1 MGRLRKSTKK
11 RKSLKAKQRQ
21 HIAFR
26 MNILFFSIFIL
37 FSLLIFRLGYLQIV
51 KGEDYVRALER
62 TEEIPVNTSVPRGR
76 IYDKYGRIL
85 VDNEP
90 KNAITY
96 TKMQDTKQTDMLEI
110 AKKLA
115 KLIDLK
121 SDRVTLRDKQDFW
134 ITNNRDAAYEKVPE
148 DEQKEIQAIED
159 LSEKEVQQE
168 IDKRVRE
175 RITQEELDT
184 LTETDLEVLAIYREM
199 LSGYALA
206 PQIIKSDVEPAEFAR
221 VSERLGELPGVN
233 TTTDWERVKNVPKG
247 TVAILGGT
255 TTPQKGI
262 PADKLDYF
270 LARGYSRNDRV
281 GTSYLEFQYEEV
293 LQGQKTVVKNL
304 TNSKGQVVDTV
315 PVIEGK
321 PGKDL
326 VLTID
331 SELQLEVEKIVEK
344 NLLDAKKKPG
354 TKYLDR
360 AFIIMMDP
368 KTGDVLSMVGK
379 QLYKD
384 EAGKTQFLDYS
395 YGSFTTAYEAGSV
408 VKPATILTAYQN
420 DIIEPGTTLIDEPI
434 KLAGTNGTK
443 SSVFNRSG
451 RIPVNDLYAIERS
464 SNVYMFKIALLS
476 AGLQYTPN
484 MPLRVMPEKLN
495 LFRSGFS
502 QFGLGVNTGID
513 LPNEVTGVQSDL
525 KDGGNLLD
533 YTIGQ
538 FDTYTPLQLAQYV
551 STIAN
556 GGYRIQP
563 HIVKEI
569 REPSEDGVSMG
580 PVIQEIGPV
589 ILNRVNN
596 SDNEINRIK
605 EGMKRVYY
613 GDRGSARSWFK
624 DTDYVAAGKTGT
636 AQSFAYDEKEK
647 KVHETLNV
655 SHIGFA
661 PFDNPEVA
669 YAIVVPYVT
678 TDDDHT
684 TYVNNMIAR
693 QALDKYFEL
702 KEKNMKN
709 GLMEEAVPQPIKP
722 SITDVRIQETEEEE
736 ETITTNPEN

>member
-1 MGRLRKSTKK
+1 MRKASKK

-26 MNILFFSIFIL
+26 MNVLFFSIFIL

-51 KGEDYVRALER
+51 KGEEYVRALEM

-96 TKMQDTKQTDMLEI
+96 TKMQDTKQSDMLEI

-115 KLIDLK
+115 DLIEMGTK
-121 SDRVTLRDKQDFW
+121 RVTLRDKQDFW
-134 ITNNRDAAYEKVPE
+134 IMNNRDEAYEKVPKE
-148 DEQKEIQAIED
+148 EQDEIKGNDD
-159 LSEKEVQQE
+159 LSEKEAQQE

-175 RITQEELDT
+175 RITAEELGT
-184 LTETDLEVLAIYREM
+184 LTKTDLEVLAIYREM
-199 LSGYALA
+199 LAGYALA
-206 PQIIKSDVEPAEFAR
+206 PQIIKSDVKPDEFAR
-221 VSERLGELPGVN
+221 VSERLSELPGVN
-233 TTTDWERVKNVPKG
+233 TTTDWERVKNVPTG
-247 TVAILGGT
+247 TVSILGTT

-304 TNSKGQVVDTV
+304 TNSKGQVVDTIPIV
-315 PVIEGK
+315 EGE

-331 SELQLEVEKIVEK
+331 SELQLEVEKIVEE
-344 NLLDAKKKPG
+344 NLLAAKNNPG
-354 TKYLDR
+354 TDYLDR
-360 AFIIMMDP
+360 AFIVMMDP
-368 KTGDVLSMVGK
+368 KTGDILSMVGK
-379 QLYKD
+379 LLHKNKETGQT
-384 EAGKTQFLDYS
+384 EVWDYS
-395 YGSFTTAYEAGSV
+395 YGNFTTAYEAGSV

-434 KLAGTNGTK
+434 KLAGTPGTK
-443 SSVFNRSG
+443 SSVFNRNG
-451 RIPVNDLYAIERS
+451 RMAVDDLYAIERS

-476 AGLQYTPN
+476 AGLQYKPN
-484 MPLRVMPEKLN
+484 MPLRVMPDKLN

-502 QFGLGVNTGID
+502 QFGLGVDTGID
-513 LPNEVTGVQSDL
+513 LPNEVAGVQNDL

-538 FDTYTPLQLAQYV
+538 FDTYTPLQLAQFV

-556 GGYRIQP
+556 GGYRIKP

-580 PVIQEIGPV
+580 PVIDEVEPV
-589 ILNRVNN
+589 VLNKVNN
-596 SDNEINRIK
+596 TENEIDRVK
-605 EGMKRVYY
+605 EGMRRVYY
-613 GDRGSARSWFK
+613 GDRGSARSWFY

-636 AQSFAYDEKEK
+636 AQSFYYVEE
-647 KVHETLNV
+647 ENRRYQTLNV
-655 SHIGFA
+655 THVGFA
-661 PFDNPEVA
+661 PFDDPEIA
-669 YAIVVPYVT
+669 YSVVVPSVT
-678 TDDDHT
+678 NDDDHV

-693 QALDKYFEL
+693 QSLDKYFEL
-702 KEKNMKN
+702 KAKNMKS
-709 GLMEEAVPQPIKP
+709 GIMEESIPQSIKP
-722 SITDVRIQETEEEE
+722 SITDVRIEETEIEDETVTTTTEE
-736 ETITTNPEN
+736 

>member
-1 MGRLRKSTKK
+1 MRKASKK

-26 MNILFFSIFIL
+26 MNVLFFSIFIL

-51 KGEDYVRALER
+51 KGEEYVRALEM

-96 TKMQDTKQTDMLEI
+96 TKMQDTKQSDMLEI

-115 KLIDLK
+115 DLIDMGTK
-121 SDRVTLRDKQDFW
+121 RVTLRDKQDFW
-134 ITNNRDAAYEKVPE
+134 IMNNRDEAYEKVPE
-148 DEQKEIQAIED
+148 EEQDEIISNDD
-159 LSEKEVQQE
+159 LTEKEAQQE

-175 RITQEELDT
+175 RITAEELGT
-184 LTETDLEVLAIYREM
+184 LTEDDLEVLAIYREM
-199 LSGYALA
+199 LAGYALA
-206 PQIIKSDVEPAEFAR
+206 PQIIKSDVEPDEFAR
-221 VSERLGELPGVN
+221 VSERLSELPGVN
-233 TTTDWERVKNVPKG
+233 TTTDWERVKNVPNG
-247 TVAILGGT
+247 TVSILGAT
-255 TTPQKGI
+255 TTPQTGI

-304 TNSKGQVVDTV
+304 TNSKGQVVDTI
-315 PVIEGK
+315 PVVEGE
-321 PGKDL
+321 PGKEL

-331 SELQLEVEKIVEK
+331 SELQLEVEKIVEE
-344 NLLDAKKKPG
+344 NLLAAKKNPG

-360 AFIIMMDP
+360 AFIVMMDP

-379 QLYKD
+379 LLQKD
-384 EAGKTQFLDYS
+384 KKTGKTEVWDYS
-395 YGSFTTAYEAGSV
+395 YGNFTTAYEAGSV

-434 KLAGTNGTK
+434 KLAGTQGTK
-443 SSVFNRSG
+443 SSVFNRNG

-513 LPNEVTGVQSDL
+513 LPNEVAGVQNDL

-580 PVIQEIGPV
+580 PIIDEVEPV
-589 ILNRVNN
+589 VLNKVNN
-596 SDNEINRIK
+596 TKSEIDRVK
-605 EGMKRVYY
+605 EGMRRVYY
-613 GDRGSARSWFK
+613 GDYGSARSWFR

-636 AQSFAYDEKEK
+636 AQSFYYVEEEKR
-647 KVHETLNV
+647 VYPTLNV
-655 SHIGFA
+655 THVGFA
-661 PFDNPEVA
+661 PFDDPEIA
-669 YAIVVPYVT
+669 YAVVVPYVSN
-678 TDDDHT
+678 DDDHM
-684 TYVNNMIAR
+684 TYVNNLIAR
-693 QALDKYFEL
+693 QSLDKYFEL

-709 GLMEEAVPQPIKP
+709 GIMEESIPQSIKP
-722 SITDVRIQETEEEE
+722 SITDVRIEETEIEE
-736 ETITTNPEN
+736 ETVTTTTEE

>member
-1 MGRLRKSTKK
+1 
-11 RKSLKAKQRQ
+11 
-21 HIAFR
+21 

-96 TKMQDTKQTDMLEI
+96 TKMQDTKQSDMLEI
-110 AKKLA
+110 AQKLA
-115 KLIDLK
+115 KLIDMDAK
-121 SDRVTLRDKQDFW
+121 RVALRDKQDFW
-134 ITNNRDAAYEKVPE
+134 IMNNRDEAYEKVPE
-148 DEQKEIQAIED
+148 DEQTEIMNNDD
-159 LSEKEVQQE
+159 LSEKEAQQE
-168 IDKRVRE
+168 IDKRVRD
-175 RITQEELDT
+175 RITQEELAT
-184 LTETDLEVLAIYREM
+184 LTESDLEVLAIYREM

-247 TVAILGGT
+247 TVSILGGT

-270 LARGYSRNDRV
+270 LSRGYSRNDRV

-315 PVIEGK
+315 PVIEGQ

-344 NLLDAKKKPG
+344 NLLEAKKKPA

-360 AFIIMMDP
+360 AFIVMMDP

-379 QLYKD
+379 LLHKD
-384 EAGKTQFLDYS
+384 PNTGKTQVWDYS
-395 YGSFTTAYEAGSV
+395 YGNFTTAYEAGSV

-434 KLAGTNGTK
+434 RLAGTNSTK

-502 QFGLGVNTGID
+502 QFGLGVHTGID
-513 LPNEVTGVQSDL
+513 LPNEVTGVQNDL

-563 HIVKEI
+563 HLVKEI

-589 ILNRVNN
+589 VLNKVNN
-596 SDNEINRIK
+596 TEKEINRIK

-613 GDRGSARSWFK
+613 GDRGSARSWFR

-647 KVHETLNV
+647 RVHETLNV
-655 SHIGFA
+655 THIGFA

-669 YAIVVPYVT
+669 YAVVVPYVT
-678 TDDDHT
+678 TDDDRT

-693 QALDKYFEL
+693 QSLDKYFEL
-702 KEKNMKN
+702 KEKSMKT
-709 GLMEEAVPQPIKP
+709 GLMEESIPQTIKP
-722 SITDVRIQETEEEE
+722 SITDVRIQETEAEE
-736 ETITTNPEN
+736 ETITTKPEN